1 MLIRARIPGTK
12 SGEGPTAS
20 QAIPKPVHK
29 DLLAVL
35 RQDSPVPRSDA
46 STPDFARTAAEVADS
61 AALLDK
67 EDPVPDLPDDEAGRL
82 GFRRL
87 TATPIKEVAKTAAEV
102 ADTAQILDAEEAEEV
117 RDD

>member
-1 MLIRARIPGTK
+1 
-12 SGEGPTAS
+12 
-20 QAIPKPVHK
+20 
-29 DLLAVL
+29 
-35 RQDSPVPRSDA
+35 
-46 STPDFARTAAEVADS
+46 
-61 AALLDK
+61 
-67 EDPVPDLPDDEAGRL
+67 VPDLPDDEAGRL